1 MSTMKP
7 LSNRWIA
14 AATLALVATGAR
26 AQAELDT
33 TPGLLAARAWL
44 AQMDAGSY
52 GLSYENAAPALHGVV
67 TKTQWEKDLVR
78 VREPLGGVVN
88 RKIRQAAC
96 TRGTPADPE
105 AEVCLVQYNTQFEN
119 RPLGDEQ
126 LTLLRGRDGAWRV
139 AAYQLR

>member
-1 MSTMKP
+1 MNL
-7 LSNRWIA
+7 LSSRWIA
-14 AATLALVATGAR
+14 AAALTLVAAGAR

-33 TPGLLAARAWL
+33 TSGLQAARAWL

-52 GLSYENAAPALHGVV
+52 GASYEGASPALHGVV
-67 TKTQWEKDLVR
+67 TKIEWEKDLER
-78 VREPLGGVVN
+78 VRGPLGVVVN

-96 TRGTPADPE
+96 TRGTPADPD
-105 AEVCLVQYNTQFEN
+105 AEVCLVQYNTQFEH

>member
-1 MSTMKP
+1 MSTMKT
-7 LSNRWIA
+7 LSIRWA
-14 AATLALVATGAR
+14 AALVLAFAAAGAR

-33 TPGLLAARAWL
+33 TPGLLAARVWL
-44 AQMDAGSY
+44 AQMDGGSY
-52 GLSYENAAPALHGVV
+52 GASYDGAAPALRDGVSRV
-67 TKTQWEKDLVR
+67 QWEKDLVR

-105 AEVCLVQYNTQFEN
+105 AEACLIQYNTYFEN

-126 LTLLRGRDGAWRV
+126 LTLLRGRDGVWRV

>member
-1 MSTMKP
+1 MTFA
-7 LSNRWIA
+7 LA
-14 AATLALVATGAR
+14 AVGAR

-33 TPGLLAARAWL
+33 TPGLQAARGWL

-52 GLSYENAAPALHGVV
+52 GASYEGAAPALRGVV

-105 AEVCLVQYNTQFEN
+105 ADVCLIQYNTQFEN

-126 LTLLRGRDGAWRV
+126 LTLLRGRDGVWRV

>member
-7 LSNRWIA
+7 LCRWIA
-14 AATLALVATGAR
+14 AMTFALAAGGAR

-33 TPGLLAARAWL
+33 TPGLQAARGWL

-52 GLSYENAAPALHGVV
+52 GVSYEGAAPALRAVV
-67 TKTQWEKDLVR
+67 TKIQWEKDLVR

-105 AEVCLVQYNTQFEN
+105 ADVCLIQYNTQFEN

>member
-1 MSTMKP
+1 MSTMRL

-14 AATLALVATGAR
+14 AAALAFAAAGAR

-33 TPGLLAARAWL
+33 TPGLQAARVWL

-52 GLSYENAAPALHGVV
+52 GASYEGAAPALRGVV
-67 TKTQWEKDLVR
+67 TKIEWQTDLER
-78 VREPLGGVVN
+78 VRGPLGVVVG

-96 TRGTPADPE
+96 TRGTPTDPE
-105 AEVCLVQYNTQFEN
+105 AEVCLIQYNTQFEN